1 MNIFYVFTF
10 LGGLAFFL
18 YGMSLMGDGLAKA
31 SGGKLERILEK
42 LTSNRLA
49 AVLLGAGVT
58 AVIQSSSA
66 TTVMV
71 VGFVNSGIMKLNQA
85 IGIIMGANVG
95 TTATSWIL
103 SLTGIEGDSFFLQL
117 LKPSSFSPV
126 LAFIGIILIMFL
138 KGEKKHDIGMI
149 LIGFA
154 ILMFGMETMSGAVK
168 PLADVP
174 GFTNILVKFSNPVM
188 GVLVGAIFTA
198 IIQSSSASVGILQA
212 LCATGS
218 VSYSIAI
225 PIIMGQNIGTCITA
239 ILSSIGANKN
249 AKRAAAV
256 HLYFN
261 MIGTIVLMGI
271 FYMVHAAVPF
281 SFMQNAA
288 NVAGIAVVHSIF
300 NIFTT
305 LLLLPFGNQLEKLA
319 CLTVGHVRGEEGEDE
334 EDTEEFCELDP
345 RFLERPALAC
355 QQCKNAVNHM
365 ASISK
370 KALYA
375 SIALVSEYDAKK
387 AEKVKKYE
395 KQIDQ
400 YEDQLGN
407 YMVHLSNRPLSDKD
421 NRTVAMLLHDIGDIE
436 RISDHAINIS
446 EAAKEMHDKDLHF
459 SEKGEEEIRIFAG
472 AIQEIVATTFFA
484 LEKEDIQ
491 LACKV
496 EPLEETIDE
505 LNAEMKRRHIKRL
518 QTGTCTINM
527 GFILSDITTSY
538 ERIADH
544 CSNIAVSL
552 LQQEEE
558 FDSHQYVH
566 DLKHGNN
573 EQFAI
578 DYKSYKNKYLL
589 P

>member
-85 IGIIMGANVG
+85 IGIIMGANIG

-174 GFTNILVKFSNPVM
+174 GFTNTLVKFSNPVM

-218 VSYSIAI
+218 VSYSMAI

-281 SFMQNAA
+281 AFMQDAA
-288 NVAGIAVVHSIF
+288 NAAGIAVVHSIF
-300 NIFTT
+300 NVSTT

-319 CLTVGHVRGEEGEDE
+319 CLTVGHVRGEEGPDE

-345 RFLERPALAC
+345 RFLDRPALAC

-365 ASISK
+365 ASITK

-375 SIALVSEYDAKK
+375 SIALLSEYDAKK

-436 RISDHAINIS
+436 RISDHAINIC
-446 EAAKEMHDKDLHF
+446 EAAKEMYDKDLHF

-484 LEKEDIQ
+484 LEKEDIS

-496 EPLEETIDE
+496 EPLEETIDA

-518 QTGTCTINM
+518 QKGTCTINM

-558 FDSHQYVH
+558 FDSHKYVH

-573 EQFAI
+573 EQFHA
-578 DYKSYKNKYLL
+578 DYQIFKNKYLL